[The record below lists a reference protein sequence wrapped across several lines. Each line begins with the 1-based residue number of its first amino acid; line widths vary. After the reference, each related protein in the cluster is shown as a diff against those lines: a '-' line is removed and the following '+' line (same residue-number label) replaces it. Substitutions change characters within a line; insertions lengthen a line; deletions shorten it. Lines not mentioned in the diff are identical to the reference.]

1 MNQLMKAYLVD
12 DEYLERTLLRYSI
25 PWKDYGVE
33 IAGEAGSGRELLA
46 MLQKEQPDILFTD
59 ICMPYMDG
67 LALSRAVRER
77 YRNTD
82 IVLLS
87 GHGEF
92 DYAKEAIC
100 IGVTEYLLK
109 PVDREEV
116 AMALEKIRKRRSA
129 KAEASSKTPALRS
142 GQPADRENGSAGIV
156 ERAARFIADSLS
168 DGSLSLK
175 TVAEHLF
182 VNPSYLSRIFRQETG
197 KTLTDYIMQ
206 LRIVQ
211 STEYLRNTDLKAY
224 EVAEKT
230 GFNDC
235 HYFSLCFKKCMGKT
249 VQEYR
254 RECFSCRN

>member
-1 MNQLMKAYLVD
+1 MDQLLKAYLVD

-46 MLQKEQPDILFTD
+46 MLQKNQPDILFTD
-59 ICMPYMDG
+59 ICMPDMDG

-82 IVLLS
+82 IVILS
-87 GHGEF
+87 GHGDF
-92 DYAKEAIC
+92 KYAKEAIC

-109 PVDREEV
+109 PVNREEV
-116 AMALEKIRKRRSA
+116 ATTLKKIRKCRSA
-129 KAEASSKTPALRS
+129 KAEASAVTSALRS
-142 GQPADRENGSAGIV
+142 EQTVNQGNSSAGVV

-168 DGSLSLK
+168 DSSLSLK

-182 VNPSYLSRIFRQETG
+182 ISSSYLSRIFRQETG
-197 KTLTDYIMQ
+197 ETLTDYIMQ
-206 LRIVQ
+206 LRIIQ
-211 STEYLRNTDLKAY
+211 STEYFRNTDLKAY
-224 EVAEKT
+224 EVAEKI

-254 RECFSCRN
+254 KECSSREN

>member
-1 MNQLMKAYLVD
+1 MNQMMKAYLVD

-59 ICMPYMDG
+59 ICMPCMDG
-67 LALSRAVRER
+67 LTLSHAIRER
-77 YRNTD
+77 YRDID

-87 GHGEF
+87 GHREF
-92 DYAKEAIC
+92 DYAKKAIY
-100 IGVTEYLLK
+100 IGVTDYLLK
-109 PVDREEV
+109 PVNREEV
-116 AMALEKIRKRRSA
+116 AMTLEKIRKRRSA
-129 KAEASSKTPALRS
+129 KDGASSAMPDLRS
-142 GQPADRENGSAGIV
+142 VQSAEVESGSAGTV
-156 ERAARFIADSLS
+156 KRATRFIADSLS
-168 DGSLSLK
+168 DSSLSLK

-197 KTLTDYIMQ
+197 KTLTDYIMH

-211 STEYLRNTDLKAY
+211 STEYFRNTDLREY

-235 HYFSLCFKKCMGKT
+235 HYFSLCFKKCMGRT

-254 RECFSCRN
+254 RECLSCRD

>member
-1 MNQLMKAYLVD
+1 MNQLLKAYLVD
-12 DEYLERTLLRYSI
+12 DECLERTLLRYSI

-33 IAGEAGSGRELLA
+33 IAGEAGSGKELLA

-82 IVLLS
+82 SIILS

-116 AMALEKIRKRRSA
+116 ATTLKKI
-129 KAEASSKTPALRS
+129 
-142 GQPADRENGSAGIV
+142 Q
-156 ERAARFIADSLS
+156 
-168 DGSLSLK
+168 
-175 TVAEHLF
+175 
-182 VNPSYLSRIFRQETG
+182 
-197 KTLTDYIMQ
+197 
-206 LRIVQ
+206 
-211 STEYLRNTDLKAY
+211 
-224 EVAEKT
+224 
-230 GFNDC
+230 
-235 HYFSLCFKKCMGKT
+235 
-249 VQEYR
+249 
-254 RECFSCRN
+254 